1 MPMLFGRRTAS
12 IIGWI
17 MSMVASGDPALVVG
31 EDAWEV
37 GLAHRVLVNAAR
49 AWLWG
54 QGLGRRESGAAL
66 DEAKGLQV
74 NSEDAIK
81 AIVR

>member
-1 MPMLFGRRTAS
+1 
-12 IIGWI
+12 

-49 AWLWG
+49 ACLWG
-54 QGLGRRESGAAL
+54 QYSLGGKEGEEGRRGW
-66 DEAKGLQV
+66 
-74 NSEDAIK
+74 
-81 AIVR
+81 